1 MKKKMIKVEKNI
13 AGRPLKIESGQIARQ
28 AGGSV
33 MISYGETLI
42 LATVCC
48 SNEPREGI
56 DFLPM
61 QVEYREKHYAG
72 GKIPG
77 GFFKREAKP
86 TDAEVLTSRLTDRP
100 IRPLIPKNYRHELQ
114 IMLTT
119 MSYDGINTPDVVAA
133 IGASAALLLSPVPF
147 DGPIASV
154 KVGLIDGEYVLN
166 PTFEQ
171 MESSNL
177 DLMVTGK
184 KDKICM
190 IEGGSNFVPEK
201 TILEALDVAMEGI
214 NDIVDLQM
222 EFSEHFDN
230 SYEIVDTKII
240 TDEIEKSLDDAYSAK
255 IEKIFE
261 LDTKQARDDEY
272 NAIEKEALDPFV
284 EDEVMYPE
292 VKSHIKNMF
301 KNAVRKTVLDK
312 KVRVDGRG
320 LEDIRDISI
329 VPTILPRVHGSALFT
344 RGETQ
349 SIAALTLG
357 SSRDEQIIDSMS
369 SDYKKSFLLHYNFPP
384 YCVGETGRIGFTN
397 RREIGH
403 GHLAERSLKPILP
416 SMEEFPYTIRIVS
429 EITESNGSSSMASVC
444 GGSLAM
450 MNAGVPI
457 KSHVAGIAM
466 GLIMEDEDNYAVL
479 SDILG
484 TEDFLG
490 DMDFKVAGTKDGIS
504 AIQLDLKVPGL
515 SMDVLSN
522 ALEQANKGRLHI
534 LDEMNKAID
543 KPNEISQ
550 YAPQIESFQ
559 IPKDKIGAL
568 IGPGGKNIKALQ
580 EGAECVINIDDD
592 GTVSVSAEDKA
603 KLDNAISQIK
613 AVVLDPEVGTVFDGK
628 VTKILDF
635 GAFVEF
641 APGREGLVHI
651 SHLAWERVNKVE
663 DVLSEG
669 DKVKIKLFEIDKQGR
684 LNFSIKLL
692 TEKPE

>member
-1 MKKKMIKVEKNI
+1 MIKVEKKI
-13 AGRPLKIESGQIARQ
+13 AGRLLKIESGQIARQ

-33 MISYGETLI
+33 FITYGDTAM
-42 LATVCC
+42 LAAVCC
-48 SNEPREGI
+48 SSEPREGI
-56 DFLPM
+56 NFLPM

-100 IRPLIPKNYRHELQ
+100 IRPLIPKNYRNELQ

-119 MSYDGINTPDVVAA
+119 MSYDGVNTPDVVAA

-154 KVGLIDGEYVLN
+154 KVGLVDGEYILN
-166 PTFEQ
+166 PTVEQ
-171 MESSNL
+171 MESSDL

-201 TILEALDVAMEGI
+201 TILEALDIAMEGI

-230 SYEIVDTKII
+230 SYEIVDNSVITEEVTNSLEELYSDKIHKLL
-240 TDEIEKSLDDAYSAK
+240 DMDSKKAMDDAYNEIA
-255 IEKIFE
+255 
-261 LDTKQARDDEY
+261 
-272 NAIEKEALDPFV
+272 KEASESYK
-284 EDEVMYPE
+284 EDEKLYPE
-292 VKSHIKNMF
+292 VKDHIKTMF
-301 KNAVRKTVLDK
+301 KNAVRKSILDK

-320 LEDIRDISI
+320 LADVRQISI
-329 VPTILPRVHGSALFT
+329 VPSLLPRVHGSALFT

-349 SIAALTLG
+349 AIAALTLG
-357 SSRDEQIIDSMS
+357 NARDEQIIDSMA

-416 SMEEFPYTIRIVS
+416 SSEEFPYTIRVVS

-457 KSHVAGIAM
+457 KEHVAGIAM
-466 GLIMEDEDNYAVL
+466 GLIMDGDNYAVL

-515 SMDVLSN
+515 PMDVLSN

-534 LDEMNKAID
+534 LDEMNKAIST
-543 KPNEISQ
+543 PNALSQ
-550 YAPQIESFQ
+550 YAPQIESFK
-559 IPKDKIGAL
+559 IDKEKIGAL
-568 IGPGGKNIKALQ
+568 IGPGGKNIKAIQ
-580 EGAECVINIDDD
+580 ERAECVINIEDD
-592 GTVSVSAEDKA
+592 GTVSVSAADKA
-603 KLDNAISQIK
+603 ALDNAIAQVK
-613 AVVLDPEVGTVFDGK
+613 AVTEDPKVGTVFDGK
-628 VTKILDF
+628 VTKLMEF

-651 SHLAWERVNKVE
+651 SQLAWERVNKVS
-663 DVLSEG
+663 DVLSVG
-669 DKVKIKLFEIDKQGR
+669 DAVKIKLFEIDKQGR
-684 LNFSIKLL
+684 LNFSMKLL
-692 TEKPE
+692 MDKPE

>member
-1 MKKKMIKVEKNI
+1 MIKVEKNI

-33 MISYGETLI
+33 FITYGETAI

-48 SNEPREGI
+48 SSEPREGI

-119 MSYDGINTPDVVAA
+119 MSYDGVNTPDVVAA

-154 KVGLIDGEYVLN
+154 KVGLVDGEYVLN
-166 PTFEQ
+166 PTHEQ
-171 MESSNL
+171 MESSDL

-230 SYEIVDTKII
+230 SYEVVETKVL
-240 TDEIEKSLDDAYSAK
+240 TDEVEKSLNDSYVSK
-255 IEKIFE
+255 MEKIFD

-272 NAIEKEALDPFV
+272 NAIEKEALEPFV
-284 EDEVMYPE
+284 DDEVMYPE

-320 LEDIRDISI
+320 LADVRQISI
-329 VPTILPRVHGSALFT
+329 VPSLLPRVHGSALFT

-349 SIAALTLG
+349 AIAALTLG
-357 SSRDEQIIDSMS
+357 SSRDEQIIDSMA

-416 SMEEFPYTIRIVS
+416 SSEEFPYTVRIVS

-457 KSHVAGIAM
+457 KEHVAGIAM
-466 GLIMEDEDNYAVL
+466 GLIMDGDNYAVL

-490 DMDFKVAGTKDGIS
+490 DMDFKVAGTRDGIS

-515 SMDVLSN
+515 PMDILTN
-522 ALEQANKGRLHI
+522 ALEQANEGRLHI

-543 KPNEISQ
+543 KPNALSPH
-550 YAPQIESFQ
+550 APQIESFQ

-603 KLDNAISQIK
+603 KLDNAITQIK

>member
-1 MKKKMIKVEKNI
+1 MIKVEKNI

-33 MISYGETLI
+33 LISYGETSI

-48 SNEPREGI
+48 SSEPREGV
-56 DFLPM
+56 DFLPL

-100 IRPLIPKNYRHELQ
+100 IRPLIPKGYYHEIQL
-114 IMLTT
+114 MLTT
-119 MSYDGINTPDVVAA
+119 MSYDHENTPDVMAA

-154 KVGLIDGEYVLN
+154 KIGLIDGEYVLN
-166 PTFEQ
+166 PTAEQ
-171 MESSNL
+171 MQSSDL

-201 TILEALDVAMEGI
+201 TILEALEVALEGI

-230 SYEIVDTKII
+230 SYEMTESKVLS
-240 TDEIEKSLDDAYSAK
+240 DEIEKKLNEEYSSK
-255 IEKIFE
+255 IDE
-261 LDTKQARDDEY
+261 LFDIGTKQERDDKY
-272 NAIEKEALDPFV
+272 NEIVKEASQPFE
-284 EDEVMYPE
+284 EDEVLLPE
-292 VKSHIKNMF
+292 VKAHMKLMF

-320 LEDIRDISI
+320 PEDIRDITI
-329 VPTILPRVHGSALFT
+329 VPSLLPRVHGSVLFT

-349 SIAALTLG
+349 AIATTTLG
-357 SSRDEQIIDSMS
+357 SSRDEQIIDSMGEDS
-369 SDYKKSFLLHYNFPP
+369 KKSFMLHYNFPP
-384 YCVGETGRIGFTN
+384 YSVGEVGRIGFTN
-397 RREIGH
+397 RREVGH

-416 SMEEFPYTIRIVS
+416 SNEEFPYTVRIVS

-444 GGSLAM
+444 GGSLALM
-450 MNAGVPI
+450 CAGVPI
-457 KSHVAGIAM
+457 KEHVAGIAM
-466 GLIMEDEDNYAVL
+466 GLITDGENYAVL

-484 TEDFLG
+484 TEDFYG

-534 LDEMNKAID
+534 LDEMNKAVD
-543 KPNEISQ
+543 KPYPLSPF
-550 YAPQIESFQ
+550 APQIESFP
-559 IPKDKIGAL
+559 IDKEKIGAL

-580 EGAECVINIDDD
+580 EKADCVINIDDD
-592 GTVSVSAEDKA
+592 GLVSVSASDKE
-603 KLDNAISQIK
+603 KLDNAISMIK
-613 AVVLDPEVGTVFDGK
+613 AVVQDPEVGTVFDGK

-651 SHLAWERVNKVE
+651 SQIAWERVNKVD
-663 DVLSEG
+663 DVLSVG
-669 DKVKIKLFEIDKQGR
+669 DEVKIKLFEIDKQGR

-692 TEKPE
+692 TEKPEK

>member
-1 MKKKMIKVEKNI
+1 MIKVEKNI

-33 MISYGETLI
+33 FISYGETAI

-48 SNEPREGI
+48 SSEPREGI

-119 MSYDGINTPDVVAA
+119 MSYDGVNTPDVVAA

-166 PTFEQ
+166 PTHEQ
-171 MESSNL
+171 MESSDL

-201 TILEALDVAMEGI
+201 TILEALDVAMDGI

-230 SYEIVDTKII
+230 SYEIVDTKVI
-240 TDEIEKSLDDAYSAK
+240 TEDIEKSLDEAYLSK
-255 IEKIFE
+255 MEKIFD
-261 LDTKQARDDEY
+261 LDTKQARDDEF
-272 NAIEKEALDPFV
+272 NAIEKEALEPYL
-284 EDEVMYPE
+284 EDEEMYPE
-292 VKSHIKNMF
+292 VKNHIKNMF
-301 KNAVRKTVLDK
+301 KNTVRKTVLDK

-329 VPTILPRVHGSALFT
+329 VESILPRVHGSALFT

-357 SSRDEQIIDSMS
+357 SSRDEQIIDSMA

-416 SMEEFPYTIRIVS
+416 SSEEFPYTVRIVS

-457 KSHVAGIAM
+457 KEHVAGIAM
-466 GLIMEDEDNYAVL
+466 GLIMEDDDNYAVL

-534 LDEMNKAID
+534 LGEMNKAID
-543 KPNEISQ
+543 KPNALSP
-550 YAPQIESFQ
+550 YAPQIESFK
-559 IPKDKIGAL
+559 IEKDKIGAL

-580 EGAECVINIDDD
+580 ENAECVINIEDD
-592 GTVSVSAEDKA
+592 GTVSVSAENKE

-613 AVVLDPEVGTVFDGK
+613 AVVQDPEVGTVFDGK

-651 SHLAWERVNKVE
+651 SQLAWERVNKVE

-669 DKVKIKLFEIDKQGR
+669 DEVKIKLFEIDKQGR

>member
-1 MKKKMIKVEKNI
+1 MIKVEKNI

-33 MISYGETLI
+33 FISYGETAI

-48 SNEPREGI
+48 SPEPREGI

-119 MSYDGINTPDVVAA
+119 MSYDGVNTPDIVAA

-154 KVGLIDGEYVLN
+154 KIGLIDGEYVLN
-166 PTFEQ
+166 PTNEQ
-171 MESSNL
+171 MASSDL
-177 DLMVTGK
+177 DLIVTGK

-201 TILEALDVAMEGI
+201 TILEALDIAMDGI

-230 SYEIVDTKII
+230 SYEIVDTKVI
-240 TDEIEKSLDDAYSAK
+240 TEDIEKSLDDAYLSK
-255 IEKIFE
+255 MEKIFD
-261 LDTKQARDDEY
+261 LDTKQERDDEF
-272 NAIEKEALDPFV
+272 NVIEKEALEPYL
-284 EDEVMYPE
+284 EDEEMYPE
-292 VKSHIKNMF
+292 VKNYIKNMF
-301 KNAVRKTVLDK
+301 KNTVRKTVLDK

-320 LEDIRDISI
+320 LEDIRDIS
-329 VPTILPRVHGSALFT
+329 VVESILPRAHGSALFT

-349 SIAALTLG
+349 AIAALTLG
-357 SSRDEQIIDSMS
+357 SSRDEQIIDSMA

-384 YCVGETGRIGFTN
+384 YSVGEVGRIGFTN

-416 SMEEFPYTIRIVS
+416 SSEEFPYTVRIVS

-457 KSHVAGIAM
+457 KEHVAGIAM
-466 GLIMEDEDNYAVL
+466 GLIMEDDDNYAVL

-515 SMDVLSN
+515 PMDILSN

-534 LDEMNKAID
+534 LGEMNKAID
-543 KPNEISQ
+543 KPNALSQ
-550 YAPQIESFQ
+550 YAPQIESFK
-559 IPKDKIGAL
+559 IDKDKIGAL

-580 EGAECVINIDDD
+580 ENAECVINIEDD
-592 GTVSVSAEDKA
+592 GTVSVSAENKE

-613 AVVLDPEVGTVFDGK
+613 AVVQDPEVGSVFDGK

-651 SHLAWERVNKVE
+651 SQLAWKRVNKVE
-663 DVLSEG
+663 DVLSVG
-669 DKVKIKLFEIDKQGR
+669 DEVKIKLFEIDKQGR

>member
-1 MKKKMIKVEKNI
+1 MIKVEKNI

-33 MISYGETLI
+33 FISYGETAI

-48 SNEPREGI
+48 SSEPREGI

-119 MSYDGINTPDVVAA
+119 MSYDGVNTPDVVAA

-154 KVGLIDGEYVLN
+154 KVGLINGEYVLN
-166 PTFEQ
+166 PTHEQ
-171 MESSNL
+171 MESSDL

-201 TILEALDVAMEGI
+201 TILEALDVAMDGI

-230 SYEIVDTKII
+230 SYEIIDTKVI
-240 TDEIEKSLDDAYSAK
+240 TEDIEKSLDDAYLSK
-255 IEKIFE
+255 MEKIFD
-261 LDTKQARDDEY
+261 LDTKQARDDEF
-272 NAIEKEALDPFV
+272 NAIEKEALEPYL
-284 EDEVMYPE
+284 EDEEMYPE
-292 VKSHIKNMF
+292 VKNHIKNMF
-301 KNAVRKTVLDK
+301 KNTVRKTVLDK

-320 LEDIRDISI
+320 LEDIRDIS
-329 VPTILPRVHGSALFT
+329 VVESILPRVHGSALFT

-357 SSRDEQIIDSMS
+357 SSRDEQIIDSMA

-384 YCVGETGRIGFTN
+384 YCVGEVGRIGFTN

-416 SMEEFPYTIRIVS
+416 SSDEFPYTVRIVS

-457 KSHVAGIAM
+457 KEHVAGIAM
-466 GLIMEDEDNYAVL
+466 GLIMEDDDNYAVL

-534 LDEMNKAID
+534 LGEMNKAID
-543 KPNEISQ
+543 KPNALSP
-550 YAPQIESFQ
+550 YAPQIESFK
-559 IPKDKIGAL
+559 IDKDKIGAL

-580 EGAECVINIDDD
+580 ESAECVINIEDD
-592 GTVSVSAEDKA
+592 GTVSVSAENKE

-613 AVVLDPEVGTVFDGK
+613 AVVQDPEVGTVFDGK

-651 SHLAWERVNKVE
+651 SQLAWERVNKVE

-669 DKVKIKLFEIDKQGR
+669 DEVKIKLFEIDKQGR

-692 TEKPE
+692 TEKPK

>member
-1 MKKKMIKVEKNI
+1 MIKVEKNI

-33 MISYGETLI
+33 FISYGETAI

-48 SNEPREGI
+48 SSEPREGI

-119 MSYDGINTPDVVAA
+119 MSYDGVNTPDVVAA

-166 PTFEQ
+166 PTHEQ
-171 MESSNL
+171 MESSDL

-201 TILEALDVAMEGI
+201 TILEALDIAMDGI

-222 EFSEHFDN
+222 DFSEHFDN
-230 SYEIVDTKII
+230 SYEVIDTKVI
-240 TDEIEKSLDDAYSAK
+240 TEDVEKSLDDAYLSK
-255 IEKIFE
+255 MEKIFD
-261 LDTKQARDDEY
+261 LDTKQARDDEF
-272 NAIEKEALDPFV
+272 NAIEKEALEPYL
-284 EDEVMYPE
+284 EDEEMYPE
-292 VKSHIKNMF
+292 VKNHIKNMF
-301 KNAVRKTVLDK
+301 KNTVRKTVLDK

-320 LEDIRDISI
+320 LEDIRDIS
-329 VPTILPRVHGSALFT
+329 VVESILPRVHGSALFT

-357 SSRDEQIIDSMS
+357 SSRDEQIIDSMA

-384 YCVGETGRIGFTN
+384 YCVGEVGRIGFTN

-416 SMEEFPYTIRIVS
+416 SSDEFPYTVRIVS

-457 KSHVAGIAM
+457 KEHVAGIAM

-534 LDEMNKAID
+534 LGEMNKAID
-543 KPNEISQ
+543 KPNALSP
-550 YAPQIESFQ
+550 YAPQIESFK
-559 IPKDKIGAL
+559 IDKDKIGAL

-580 EGAECVINIDDD
+580 ESAECVINIEDD
-592 GTVSVSAEDKA
+592 GTVSVSAENKE

-613 AVVLDPEVGTVFDGK
+613 AVVQDPEVGTVFDGR

-651 SHLAWERVNKVE
+651 SQLAWERVNKVE

-669 DKVKIKLFEIDKQGR
+669 DEVKIKLFEIDKQGR

-692 TEKPE
+692 TEKPK

>member
-1 MKKKMIKVEKNI
+1 MIKVEKNI

-48 SNEPREGI
+48 SSEPREGI

-214 NDIVDLQM
+214 NEIVDLQM
-222 EFSEHFDN
+222 EFSDHFDN
-230 SYEIVDTKII
+230 SYEIVDTKIL
-240 TDEIEKSLDDAYSAK
+240 TDELEKSLEENFSEK

-261 LDTKQARDDEY
+261 LDTKQARDDEF
-272 NAIEKEALDPFV
+272 NAIQKNALEPFV
-284 EDEVMYPE
+284 EDEVLYPE
-292 VKSHIKNMF
+292 VKSYIKNMF
-301 KNAVRKTVLDK
+301 KKTVRKTVLDK

-320 LEDIRDISI
+320 LEDIRDINI
-329 VPTILPRVHGSALFT
+329 VPSLLPRVHGSALFT

-357 SSRDEQIIDSMS
+357 SSRDEQIIDSMA

-416 SMEEFPYTIRIVS
+416 SLEEFPYTIRIVS

-457 KSHVAGIAM
+457 KGHVAGIAM
-466 GLIMEDEDNYAVL
+466 GLIMDDEDNYAVL

-534 LDEMNKAID
+534 LDEMYKAID
-543 KPNEISQ
+543 KPNALSP

-580 EGAECVINIDDD
+580 ENAGCVINIDDD

-603 KLDNAISQIK
+603 KLDNAITQIK

>member
-1 MKKKMIKVEKNI
+1 MIKVEKNI
-13 AGRPLKIESGQIARQ
+13 AGRPLRIESGQIARQ

-33 MISYGETLI
+33 FISYGETAI

-48 SNEPREGI
+48 SSEPREGI

-119 MSYDGINTPDVVAA
+119 MSYDGVNTPDVVAA

-154 KVGLIDGEYVLN
+154 KVGLIEGEYVLN
-166 PTFEQ
+166 PTHEQ
-171 MESSNL
+171 MESSDL

-230 SYEIVDTKII
+230 SYEVVETKVL
-240 TDEIEKSLDDAYSAK
+240 TDDVEKQLNDAYAGK
-255 IEKIFE
+255 MEKIFD

-272 NAIEKEALDPFV
+272 NAIEKEALEPFV
-284 EDEVMYPE
+284 DDEVMYPE

-320 LEDIRDISI
+320 LADVRQISI
-329 VPTILPRVHGSALFT
+329 VPSLLPRVHGSALFT

-349 SIAALTLG
+349 AIAALTLG
-357 SSRDEQIIDSMS
+357 SSRDEQIIDSMA

-416 SMEEFPYTIRIVS
+416 SSEKFPYTVRIVS

-457 KSHVAGIAM
+457 KEHVAGIAM
-466 GLIMEDEDNYAVL
+466 GLIMDGDNYAVL

-490 DMDFKVAGTKDGIS
+490 DMDFKVAGTRDGIS

-515 SMDVLSN
+515 PMDILTN
-522 ALEQANKGRLHI
+522 ALGQANEGRLHI

-543 KPNEISQ
+543 KPNALSPH
-550 YAPQIESFQ
+550 APQIESFQ

-580 EGAECVINIDDD
+580 EGTECVINIDDD

-603 KLDNAISQIK
+603 KLDNAITQIK

-628 VTKILDF
+628 VTKLLDF

-651 SHLAWERVNKVE
+651 SQLAWERVNKVE
-663 DVLSEG
+663 DVLSVG
-669 DKVKIKLFEIDKQGR
+669 DEVKIKLFEIDKQGR

-692 TEKPE
+692 TDKPEK

>member
-1 MKKKMIKVEKNI
+1 MIKVEKNI

-28 AGGSV
+28 AGGSIF
-33 MISYGETLI
+33 ISYGETAI

-48 SNEPREGI
+48 SSEPREGI

-119 MSYDGINTPDVVAA
+119 MSYDGVNTPDVVAA

-166 PTFEQ
+166 PTHEQ
-171 MESSNL
+171 MESSDL

-201 TILEALDVAMEGI
+201 TILEALDIAMDGI
-214 NDIVDLQM
+214 NDIVELQM

-230 SYEIVDTKII
+230 SYEIIDTKVI
-240 TDEIEKSLDDAYSAK
+240 TEDIEKSLDDAYLSK
-255 IEKIFE
+255 MEKIFD
-261 LDTKQARDDEY
+261 LDTKQARDDEF
-272 NAIEKEALDPFV
+272 NAIEKEALEPYL
-284 EDEVMYPE
+284 EDEEMYPE
-292 VKSHIKNMF
+292 VKNHIKNMF
-301 KNAVRKTVLDK
+301 KNTVRKTVLDK

-320 LEDIRDISI
+320 LEDIRDIS
-329 VPTILPRVHGSALFT
+329 VVESILPRVHGSALFT

-357 SSRDEQIIDSMS
+357 SSRDEQIIDSMA

-384 YCVGETGRIGFTN
+384 YCVGEVGRIGFTN

-416 SMEEFPYTIRIVS
+416 SSDEFPYTVRIVS

-457 KSHVAGIAM
+457 KEHVAGIAM
-466 GLIMEDEDNYAVL
+466 GLIMEDDDNYAVL

-534 LDEMNKAID
+534 LGEMDKAID
-543 KPNEISQ
+543 KPNALSP
-550 YAPQIESFQ
+550 YAPQIESFK
-559 IPKDKIGAL
+559 IDKDKIGAL

-580 EGAECVINIDDD
+580 ENAECVINIEDD
-592 GTVSVSAEDKA
+592 GTVSVSAENKA
-603 KLDNAISQIK
+603 KLDIAISQIK
-613 AVVLDPEVGTVFDGK
+613 AVVQDPEVGTVFDGK
-628 VTKILDF
+628 VTIILDF

-641 APGREGLVHI
+641 APGIEGLVHI
-651 SHLAWERVNKVE
+651 SQLAWERVNKVE

-669 DKVKIKLFEIDKQGR
+669 DEVKIKLFEIDKQGR

>member
-1 MKKKMIKVEKNI
+1 MIKVEKNI

-33 MISYGETLI
+33 LISYGETSI

-48 SNEPREGI
+48 SSEPREGV
-56 DFLPM
+56 DFLPL

-86 TDAEVLTSRLTDRP
+86 TDAEILTSRLTDRP
-100 IRPLIPKNYRHELQ
+100 IRPLIPKGYYHEIQL
-114 IMLTT
+114 MLTT
-119 MSYDGINTPDVVAA
+119 MSYDHENTPDVMAA

-154 KVGLIDGEYVLN
+154 KIGLIDGEYVLN
-166 PTFEQ
+166 PTAEQ
-171 MESSNL
+171 MQSSDL

-201 TILEALDVAMEGI
+201 AILEALEVALEGI

-230 SYEIVDTKII
+230 SYEMTESKVLS
-240 TDEIEKSLDDAYSAK
+240 DEIENKLNEEYSSK
-255 IEKIFE
+255 IDE
-261 LDTKQARDDEY
+261 LFDIGTKQERDDKY
-272 NAIEKEALDPFV
+272 NDIVKEASQPFE
-284 EDEVMYPE
+284 EDEVLLPE
-292 VKSHIKNMF
+292 VKAHMKLMF
-301 KNAVRKTVLDK
+301 KNAVRKTVLDR

-320 LEDIRDISI
+320 PEDIRDITI
-329 VPTILPRVHGSALFT
+329 VPSLLPRVHGSVLFT

-349 SIAALTLG
+349 AIATTTLG
-357 SSRDEQIIDSMS
+357 SSRDEQIIDSMGEDS
-369 SDYKKSFLLHYNFPP
+369 KKSFMLHYNFPP
-384 YCVGETGRIGFTN
+384 YSVGEVGRIGFTN
-397 RREIGH
+397 RREVGH

-416 SMEEFPYTIRIVS
+416 SNEEFPYTVRIVS

-444 GGSLAM
+444 GGSLALM
-450 MNAGVPI
+450 CAGVPI
-457 KSHVAGIAM
+457 KEHVAGIAM
-466 GLIMEDEDNYAVL
+466 GLITDGENYAVL

-484 TEDFLG
+484 TEDFYG

-534 LDEMNKAID
+534 LDEMNKAVD
-543 KPNEISQ
+543 KPYPLSPF
-550 YAPQIESFQ
+550 APQIESFP
-559 IPKDKIGAL
+559 IDKEKIGAL

-580 EGAECVINIDDD
+580 EKADCVVNIDDD
-592 GTVSVSAEDKA
+592 GLVSVSASDKE
-603 KLDNAISQIK
+603 KLDNAISMIK
-613 AVVLDPEVGTVFDGK
+613 AVVQDPEVGTVFDGK

-651 SHLAWERVNKVE
+651 SQIAWERVNKVD
-663 DVLSEG
+663 DVLSVG
-669 DKVKIKLFEIDKQGR
+669 DEVKIKLFEIDKQGR

-692 TEKPE
+692 TEKPEK

>member
-1 MKKKMIKVEKNI
+1 MIKVEKNI

-33 MISYGETLI
+33 FISYGETAI

-48 SNEPREGI
+48 SSEPREGI

-119 MSYDGINTPDVVAA
+119 MSYDGVNTPDVVAA

-166 PTFEQ
+166 PTHEQ
-171 MESSNL
+171 MESSDL

-201 TILEALDVAMEGI
+201 TILEALDVAMDGI

-230 SYEIVDTKII
+230 SYEIIDTKVI
-240 TDEIEKSLDDAYSAK
+240 TEDIEKSLDDAYLSK
-255 IEKIFE
+255 MEKIFD
-261 LDTKQARDDEY
+261 LDTKQARDDEF
-272 NAIEKEALDPFV
+272 NAIEKEALEPYL
-284 EDEVMYPE
+284 EDEEMYPE
-292 VKSHIKNMF
+292 VKNHIKNMF
-301 KNAVRKTVLDK
+301 KNTVRKTVLDK

-320 LEDIRDISI
+320 LEDIRDIS
-329 VPTILPRVHGSALFT
+329 VVESILPRVHGSALFT

-357 SSRDEQIIDSMS
+357 SSRDEQIIDSMA

-416 SMEEFPYTIRIVS
+416 SSEEFPYTVRIVS

-457 KSHVAGIAM
+457 KEHVAGIAM
-466 GLIMEDEDNYAVL
+466 GLIMEDDDNYAVL

-504 AIQLDLKVPGL
+504 AIQLYLKVPGL

-534 LDEMNKAID
+534 LNEMNKAID
-543 KPNEISQ
+543 KPNALSP
-550 YAPQIESFQ
+550 YAPQIESFK
-559 IPKDKIGAL
+559 IDKDKIGAL

-580 EGAECVINIDDD
+580 ENAECVINIEDD
-592 GTVSVSAEDKA
+592 GTVSVSAENKA

-613 AVVLDPEVGTVFDGK
+613 AVVQDPEVGTVFDGK
-628 VTKILDF
+628 VTNILDF

-641 APGREGLVHI
+641 APGREGSVHI
-651 SHLAWERVNKVE
+651 SQLAWERVNKVE

-669 DKVKIKLFEIDKQGR
+669 DEVKIKLFEIDKQGR

>member
-1 MKKKMIKVEKNI
+1 MIKVEKKI

-33 MISYGETLI
+33 LISYGETAI

-48 SNEPREGI
+48 SSEPREGI

-119 MSYDGINTPDVVAA
+119 MSYDGVNTPDVVAA

-154 KVGLIDGEYVLN
+154 KIGLIDGEYVLN
-166 PTFEQ
+166 PTHEQ
-171 MESSNL
+171 MESSDL

-214 NDIVDLQM
+214 NEIVDLQM

-230 SYEIVDTKII
+230 SYEIVDTKVL
-240 TDEIEKSLDDAYSAK
+240 TEDIEKSLDDTYLSK
-255 IEKIFE
+255 IEKIFD
-261 LDTKQARDDEY
+261 LDTKQARDDEF
-272 NAIEKEALDPFV
+272 NAIQKEALEPYL

-292 VKSHIKNMF
+292 VKNHIKNMF
-301 KNAVRKTVLDK
+301 KNTVRKTVLDK
-312 KVRVDGRG
+312 KIRVDGRG
-320 LEDIRDISI
+320 LEDIRDIS
-329 VPTILPRVHGSALFT
+329 VVESILPRVHGSALFT

-349 SIAALTLG
+349 AIAALTLG
-357 SSRDEQIIDSMS
+357 SSKDEQIIDSMA

-384 YCVGETGRIGFTN
+384 YSVGEVGRIGFTN

-416 SMEEFPYTIRIVS
+416 SSDEFPYTVRIVS

-457 KSHVAGIAM
+457 KEHVAGIAM
-466 GLIMEDEDNYAVL
+466 GLIMEDDDNYAVL

-534 LDEMNKAID
+534 LGEMNKAID
-543 KPNEISQ
+543 KPN
-550 YAPQIESFQ
+550 
-559 IPKDKIGAL
+559 AL
-568 IGPGGKNIKALQ
+568 SLI
-580 EGAECVINIDDD
+580 
-592 GTVSVSAEDKA
+592 
-603 KLDNAISQIK
+603 
-613 AVVLDPEVGTVFDGK
+613 
-628 VTKILDF
+628 
-635 GAFVEF
+635 
-641 APGREGLVHI
+641 HI
-651 SHLAWERVNKVE
+651 
-663 DVLSEG
+663 
-669 DKVKIKLFEIDKQGR
+669 
-684 LNFSIKLL
+684 
-692 TEKPE
+692 

>member
-1 MKKKMIKVEKNI
+1 MIKVEKNI

-33 MISYGETLI
+33 FITYGETAI

-48 SNEPREGI
+48 SSEPREGI

-119 MSYDGINTPDVVAA
+119 MSYDGVNTPDVVAA

-154 KVGLIDGEYVLN
+154 KVGLVDGEYVLN
-166 PTFEQ
+166 PTHEQ
-171 MESSNL
+171 MESSDL

-230 SYEIVDTKII
+230 SYEVVETKIL
-240 TDEIEKSLDDAYSAK
+240 TDEVEKSLNDSYASK
-255 IEKIFE
+255 MEKIFD

-272 NAIEKEALDPFV
+272 NAIEKEALEPFV
-284 EDEVMYPE
+284 DDEVMYPE

-320 LEDIRDISI
+320 LADVRQISI
-329 VPTILPRVHGSALFT
+329 VPSLLPRVHGSALFT

-349 SIAALTLG
+349 AIAALTLG
-357 SSRDEQIIDSMS
+357 SSRDEQIIDSMA

-416 SMEEFPYTIRIVS
+416 SSEEFPYTVRIVS

-457 KSHVAGIAM
+457 KEHVAGIAM
-466 GLIMEDEDNYAVL
+466 GLIMDGDNYAVL

-490 DMDFKVAGTKDGIS
+490 DMDFKVAGTRDGIS

-515 SMDVLSN
+515 PMDILTN
-522 ALEQANKGRLHI
+522 ALEQANEGRLHI

-543 KPNEISQ
+543 TPNALSPH
-550 YAPQIESFQ
+550 APQIESFQ

-603 KLDNAISQIK
+603 KLDNAITQIK

>member
-1 MKKKMIKVEKNI
+1 MIKVEKNI

-33 MISYGETLI
+33 LISYGETSI

-48 SNEPREGI
+48 SSEPREGV
-56 DFLPM
+56 DFLPL

-100 IRPLIPKNYRHELQ
+100 IRPLIPKGYYHEIQL
-114 IMLTT
+114 MLTT
-119 MSYDGINTPDVVAA
+119 MSYDHENTPDVMAA

-154 KVGLIDGEYVLN
+154 KIGLIDGEYVLN
-166 PTFEQ
+166 PTAEQ
-171 MESSNL
+171 MQSSDL

-201 TILEALDVAMEGI
+201 TILEALEVALEGI

-230 SYEIVDTKII
+230 SYEMTESKVLS
-240 TDEIEKSLDDAYSAK
+240 DEIENKLNEEYSSK
-255 IEKIFE
+255 IDE
-261 LDTKQARDDEY
+261 LFDIGTKQERDDKY
-272 NAIEKEALDPFV
+272 NEIVKEASQPFE
-284 EDEVMYPE
+284 EDEVLFPE
-292 VKSHIKNMF
+292 VKAHMKLMF

-320 LEDIRDISI
+320 PEDIRDITI
-329 VPTILPRVHGSALFT
+329 VPSLLPRVHGSVLFT

-349 SIAALTLG
+349 AIATTTLG
-357 SSRDEQIIDSMS
+357 SSRDEQIIDSMGEDS
-369 SDYKKSFLLHYNFPP
+369 KKSFMLHYNFPP
-384 YCVGETGRIGFTN
+384 YSVGEVGRIGFTN
-397 RREIGH
+397 RREVGH

-416 SMEEFPYTIRIVS
+416 SNEEFPYTVRIVS

-444 GGSLAM
+444 GGSLALM
-450 MNAGVPI
+450 CAGVPI
-457 KSHVAGIAM
+457 KEHVAGIAM
-466 GLIMEDEDNYAVL
+466 GLITDGENYAVL

-484 TEDFLG
+484 TEDFYG

-534 LDEMNKAID
+534 LEEMNKAVD
-543 KPNEISQ
+543 KPYPLSPF
-550 YAPQIESFQ
+550 APQIESFP
-559 IPKDKIGAL
+559 IDKEKIGAL

-580 EGAECVINIDDD
+580 EKADCVINIDDD
-592 GTVSVSAEDKA
+592 GLVSVSASDKE
-603 KLDNAISQIK
+603 KLDNAISMIK
-613 AVVLDPEVGTVFDGK
+613 AVVQDPEVGTVFDGK

-651 SHLAWERVNKVE
+651 SQIAWERVNKVD
-663 DVLSEG
+663 DVLSVG
-669 DKVKIKLFEIDKQGR
+669 DEVKIKLFEIDKQGR

-692 TEKPE
+692 TEKPEK

>member
-1 MKKKMIKVEKNI
+1 MIKVEKNI

-171 MESSNL
+171 MESSDL

-214 NDIVDLQM
+214 NEIVDLQM

>member
-1 MKKKMIKVEKNI
+1 MIKVEKNI

-33 MISYGETLI
+33 FITYGETAI

-48 SNEPREGI
+48 SSEPREGI

-119 MSYDGINTPDVVAA
+119 MSYDGVNTPDVVAA

-154 KVGLIDGEYVLN
+154 KVGLVDGEYVLN
-166 PTFEQ
+166 PTHEQ
-171 MESSNL
+171 MESSDL

-230 SYEIVDTKII
+230 SFEIVETKVL
-240 TDEIEKSLDDAYSAK
+240 TDEVEKSLNDSYAGK
-255 IEKIFE
+255 MEKIFD

-272 NAIEKEALDPFV
+272 NAIEKEALEPFV
-284 EDEVMYPE
+284 DDEVMYPE

-320 LEDIRDISI
+320 LADVRQISI
-329 VPTILPRVHGSALFT
+329 VPSLLPRVHGSALFT

-349 SIAALTLG
+349 AIAALTLG
-357 SSRDEQIIDSMS
+357 SSRDEQIIDSMA

-416 SMEEFPYTIRIVS
+416 SSEEFPYTVRIVS

-457 KSHVAGIAM
+457 KEHVAGIAM
-466 GLIMEDEDNYAVL
+466 GLIMDGDNYAVL

-490 DMDFKVAGTKDGIS
+490 DMDFKVAGTRDGIS

-515 SMDVLSN
+515 PMDILTN
-522 ALEQANKGRLHI
+522 ALEQANEGRLHI

-543 KPNEISQ
+543 KPNALSPH
-550 YAPQIESFQ
+550 APQIESFQ

-603 KLDNAISQIK
+603 KLDNAITQIK

>member
-1 MKKKMIKVEKNI
+1 MIKVEKNI

-33 MISYGETLI
+33 FITYGETAI

-48 SNEPREGI
+48 SSEPREGI

-171 MESSNL
+171 MESSDL

-240 TDEIEKSLDDAYSAK
+240 TDEIEKSLDDAYSTK

-272 NAIEKEALDPFV
+272 NAIEKEALEPFV

-357 SSRDEQIIDSMS
+357 SSRDEQIIDSMA

-416 SMEEFPYTIRIVS
+416 STEEFPYTIRIVS

-457 KSHVAGIAM
+457 KGHVAGIAM

-543 KPNEISQ
+543 KPNAISQ

>member
-1 MKKKMIKVEKNI
+1 MIKVEKNI

-33 MISYGETLI
+33 FITYGETAI

-48 SNEPREGI
+48 SSEPREGI

-100 IRPLIPKNYRHELQ
+100 IRPLIPKNYRNELQ

-119 MSYDGINTPDVVAA
+119 MSYDGVNTPDVVAA

-154 KVGLIDGEYVLN
+154 KVGLVDGEYVLN
-166 PTFEQ
+166 PTHEQ
-171 MESSNL
+171 MESSDL
-177 DLMVTGK
+177 DLLVTGK

-230 SYEIVDTKII
+230 SYEVVETKVL
-240 TDEIEKSLDDAYSAK
+240 TDEVEKSLNDSYASK
-255 IEKIFE
+255 MEKIFD

-272 NAIEKEALDPFV
+272 NAIEKEALEPFV
-284 EDEVMYPE
+284 DDEVMYPE

-301 KNAVRKTVLDK
+301 KNAVRKTVLNK

-320 LEDIRDISI
+320 LADVRQISI
-329 VPTILPRVHGSALFT
+329 VPSLLPRVHGSALFT

-349 SIAALTLG
+349 AIAALTLG
-357 SSRDEQIIDSMS
+357 SSRDEQIIDSMA

-416 SMEEFPYTIRIVS
+416 SSEEFPYTVRIVS

-457 KSHVAGIAM
+457 KEHVAGIAM
-466 GLIMEDEDNYAVL
+466 GLIMDGDNYAVL

-490 DMDFKVAGTKDGIS
+490 DMDFKVAGTRDGIS

-515 SMDVLSN
+515 PMDILTN
-522 ALEQANKGRLHI
+522 ALEQANEGRLHI

-543 KPNEISQ
+543 KPNALSPH
-550 YAPQIESFQ
+550 APQIESFQ

-603 KLDNAISQIK
+603 KLDNAITQIK

-692 TEKPE
+692 TEKPK

>member
-1 MKKKMIKVEKNI
+1 MIKVEKNI

-33 MISYGETLI
+33 FITYGETAI

-48 SNEPREGI
+48 SSEPREGI

-171 MESSNL
+171 MESSDL

-201 TILEALDVAMEGI
+201 TILEALDVAMDGI

-240 TDEIEKSLDDAYSAK
+240 TEEIENSLDDAYSAK

-272 NAIEKEALDPFV
+272 NAIEKEALEPFV

-292 VKSHIKNMF
+292 VKTHMKNMF

-357 SSRDEQIIDSMS
+357 SSRDEQIIDSMA

-416 SMEEFPYTIRIVS
+416 SSEEFPYTIRIVS

-457 KSHVAGIAM
+457 KGHVAGIAM
-466 GLIMEDEDNYAVL
+466 GLIMEDENNYAVL

-543 KPNEISQ
+543 KPNALSP

-580 EGAECVINIDDD
+580 EGAECVINIEDD

>member
-1 MKKKMIKVEKNI
+1 MIKVEKNI

-33 MISYGETLI
+33 LISYGETSI

-48 SNEPREGI
+48 SSEPREGV
-56 DFLPM
+56 DFLPL

-86 TDAEVLTSRLTDRP
+86 TDAEILTSRLTDRP
-100 IRPLIPKNYRHELQ
+100 IRPLIPKGYYHEIQL
-114 IMLTT
+114 MLTT
-119 MSYDGINTPDVVAA
+119 MSYDHENTPDVMAA

-154 KVGLIDGEYVLN
+154 KIGLIDGEYVLN
-166 PTFEQ
+166 PTAEQ
-171 MESSNL
+171 MQSSDL

-201 TILEALDVAMEGI
+201 AILEALEVALEGI

-230 SYEIVDTKII
+230 SYEMTESKVLS
-240 TDEIEKSLDDAYSAK
+240 DEIENKLNEEYSSK
-255 IEKIFE
+255 IDE
-261 LDTKQARDDEY
+261 LFDIGTKQERDDKY
-272 NAIEKEALDPFV
+272 NDIVKEASQPFE
-284 EDEVMYPE
+284 EDEVLLPE
-292 VKSHIKNMF
+292 VKAHMKLMF

-320 LEDIRDISI
+320 PEDIRDITI
-329 VPTILPRVHGSALFT
+329 VPSLLPRVHGSVLFT

-349 SIAALTLG
+349 AIATTTLG
-357 SSRDEQIIDSMS
+357 SSRDEQIIDSMGEDS
-369 SDYKKSFLLHYNFPP
+369 KKSFMLHYNFPP
-384 YCVGETGRIGFTN
+384 YSVGEVGRIGFTN
-397 RREIGH
+397 RREVGH

-416 SMEEFPYTIRIVS
+416 SNEEFPYTVRIVS

-444 GGSLAM
+444 GGSLALM
-450 MNAGVPI
+450 CAGVPI
-457 KSHVAGIAM
+457 KEHVAGIAM
-466 GLIMEDEDNYAVL
+466 GLITDGENYAVL

-484 TEDFLG
+484 TEDFYG

-534 LDEMNKAID
+534 LDEMNKAVD
-543 KPNEISQ
+543 KPYPLSPF
-550 YAPQIESFQ
+550 APQIESFP
-559 IPKDKIGAL
+559 IDKEKIGAL

-580 EGAECVINIDDD
+580 EKADCVVNIDDD
-592 GTVSVSAEDKA
+592 GLVSVSASDKE
-603 KLDNAISQIK
+603 KLDNAISMIK
-613 AVVLDPEVGTVFDGK
+613 AVVQDPEVGTVFDGK

-651 SHLAWERVNKVE
+651 SQIAWERVNKVD
-663 DVLSEG
+663 DVLSVG
-669 DKVKIKLFEIDKQGR
+669 DEVKIKLFEIDKQGR

-692 TEKPE
+692 TEKPEK

>member
-1 MKKKMIKVEKNI
+1 MIKVEKNI
-13 AGRPLKIESGQIARQ
+13 AGRLLKIESGQIARQ

-171 MESSNL
+171 MESSDL

-240 TDEIEKSLDDAYSAK
+240 TDEIEKSLDDAYSTK

-272 NAIEKEALDPFV
+272 NAIEKEALEPFV

-357 SSRDEQIIDSMS
+357 SSRDEQIIDSMA

-416 SMEEFPYTIRIVS
+416 STEEFPYTIRIVS

-457 KSHVAGIAM
+457 KGHVAGIAM

-543 KPNEISQ
+543 KPNAISQ